1 MESGRGCLYVVAT
14 PIGNL
19 EDITRRAL
27 RVLADAAFVAAE
39 DTRRVRKLLSH
50 HGIHTPT
57 VAYHEAN
64 KHKATPEI
72 VDRLVRG
79 ASVALVSDAGT
90 PGIADP
96 GNALVHAA
104 AEAGVRVVPI
114 PGPSALTAALSVCGF
129 DTRRVRMLGFLP
141 KRMSERRRVLAE
153 LADETTTTVIF
164 DAPGRVGGTLRA
176 MADIFPRR
184 RVLVLR
190 EATKIFEECI
200 RGTTAEVEAVL
211 AERDELRGEFVFVLE
226 GAPDAAGSGP
236 SEDAIRARLRAVLGA
251 GVDKRNAVSAVSAIL
266 EVPRSRV
273 YDIAV
278 DLAES
283 LR

>member
-1 MESGRGCLYVVAT
+1 MESASGCLYVVAT

-19 EDITRRAL
+19 EDVTQRAL
-27 RVLADAAFVAAE
+27 RMLADATFVAAE

-79 ASVALVSDAGT
+79 ARVALVSDAGT

-96 GNALVHAA
+96 GSALVRAA

-129 DTRRVRMLGFLP
+129 DTRHVRMLGFLP
-141 KRMSERRRVLAE
+141 KRLSERRRVLAG
-153 LADETTTTVIF
+153 LADETATTVVF
-164 DAPGRVGGTLRA
+164 EAPGRVGDTLRA
-176 MADIFPRR
+176 MAGIFPQRQ
-184 RVLVLR
+184 VLLLR
-190 EATKIFEECI
+190 EMTKVFEECI
-200 RGTTAEVEAVL
+200 RGTTAEVAVVL
-211 AERDELRGEFVFVLE
+211 TERGELRGEFVIVLE
-226 GAPDAAGSGP
+226 GAPVASGGAP
-236 SEDAIRARLRAVLGA
+236 SDEAVRARLHAVLGA
-251 GVDKRNAVSAVSAIL
+251 GVDKRSAVSAVAAIL

-283 LR
+283 L